1 MPCTSRLRRI
11 AMTVA
16 ALGVLGSGTLFA
28 APQDFL
34 PPGAIIQFKYNN
46 WENQVTAVGQTL
58 TGVFNIT
65 TINDNGGNPY
75 WASGISDG
83 TQLTGT
89 FTGLTVAQI
98 TATAGGFNIYFT
110 GGTVNMYN
118 VPGGTFAPTGPGA
131 PLDPQV
137 CGGPCGPA
145 WLTMLF
151 TPGVVPVDDP
161 GTPFDE
167 RTATLFSTV
176 SALTSPLTGT
186 GDGLLELVGG
196 TAAAFFQ
203 DNVGFDFS
211 LQSNLQSCPAPAGS
225 PFEANCNFNNNTYP
239 IASFDPVTGRT
250 AIRVPEPGTLALIA
264 IGLLGFAS
272 MRRRA

>member
-1 MPCTSRLRRI
+1 MLCASRLRKL

-16 ALGVLGSGTLFA
+16 ALGVLGSGPLLA

-34 PPGAIIQFKYNN
+34 PPGAVIQFKYNN

-65 TINDNGGNPY
+65 TINDAGGNPY

-89 FTGLTVAQI
+89 FTGLTVSAI
-98 TATAGGFNIYFT
+98 VAGPGGFDIFFT
-110 GGTVNMYN
+110 GGIVNIYN

-145 WLTMLF
+145 WLTMAF
-151 TPGVVPVDDP
+151 TPGIIP
-161 GTPFDE
+161 GDAIT
-167 RTATLFSTV
+167 TLFSTV
-176 SALTSPLTGT
+176 SSLTSPLTGT
-186 GDGLLELVGG
+186 GDGLLELIGG
-196 TAAAFFQ
+196 TAAAFFE
-203 DNVGFDFS
+203 DAVGFDFS
-211 LQSNLQSCPAPAGS
+211 LQSNLQSCPAPPGS
-225 PFEANCNFNNNTYP
+225 PFAANCGFNSNTYP
-239 IASFDPVTGRT
+239 IVSFDPVTGRT
-250 AIRVPEPGTLALIA
+250 RRVPEPDTLALLAIA
-264 IGLLGFAS
+264 LLGFAS
-272 MRRRA
+272 LRRRA